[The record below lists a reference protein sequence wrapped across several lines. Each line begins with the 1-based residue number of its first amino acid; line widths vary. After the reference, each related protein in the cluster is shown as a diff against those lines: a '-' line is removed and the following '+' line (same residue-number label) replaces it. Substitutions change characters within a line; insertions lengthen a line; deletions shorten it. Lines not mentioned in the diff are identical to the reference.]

1 MFSGLPFG
9 FLFIFTMIFGTIFS
23 ISSSHWLGIWAG
35 LEINL
40 IGFLPILVY
49 QKSMSESESA
59 VKYFIVQALGSSLL
73 IFGSLMGCSISFSWE
88 NFVESSMSLTVML
101 VVSSGLLVKMGMF
114 PFHYWLPSVMAGLPW
129 ISCMLLATWQK
140 IAPLLLINS
149 LFELNLMYYFVLT
162 ICFMASASSLMGGI
176 GGMNQTQVRAIL
188 AYSSIGHLGW
198 MMFALTQGVW
208 AMKIYLMIYI
218 LISICIFSN
227 LWYSNLNNMKNLSM
241 LMKSN
246 DHQKTSIMLLLLSL
260 GGLPPL
266 LGFVSKWVVIASVI
280 DSKLWFFLMILVTGS
295 VMSLFYYL
303 SLYFSVFLG
312 FSKKFIMNLFVKEKN
327 LNFVLNVGVMMNL
340 LGGLSLI
347 IINSMWQI

>member
-1 MFSGLPFG
+1 MFSSLPFG
-9 FLFIFTMIFGTIFS
+9 FLFMFTMVFGTLFS

-59 VKYFIVQALGSSLL
+59 VKYFIIQALGSSLL
-73 IFGSLMGCSISFSWE
+73 MFGSLSSYSISFSWE
-88 NFVESSMSLTVML
+88 NIGNMQFSLVSLL
-101 VVSSGLLVKMGMF
+101 VISSGLIMKMGMF

-140 IAPLLLINS
+140 VAPILLINS
-149 LFELNLMYYFVLT
+149 LFELNLMHYFVLML
-162 ICFMASASSLMGGI
+162 CFLAGSSSLVGGI

-198 MMFALTQGVW
+198 MMFAMSQSVW
-208 AMKIYLMIYI
+208 SMKMYFLIYI
-218 LISICIFSN
+218 LISLCVFMN
-227 LWYSNLNNMKNLSM
+227 LWYMNFGVMKNLNTLMKFNVYSNGIMVM
-241 LMKSN
+241 LM
-246 DHQKTSIMLLLLSL
+246 SL

-266 LGFVSKWVVIASVI
+266 LGFISKWIVVVSSMSNTIWS
-280 DSKLWFFLMILVTGS
+280 FLLLLVLGS

-303 SLYFSVFLG
+303 SLYFCIFLG
-312 FSKKFIMNLFVKEKN
+312 SSKKLYLNNMYEQKMNSLLAFGVLLN
-327 LNFVLNVGVMMNL
+327 LMGGVLL
-340 LGGLSLI
+340 IFLGMLMEI
-347 IINSMWQI
+347 

>member
-1 MFSGLPFG
+1 MFSSLPFG
-9 FLFIFTMIFGTIFS
+9 FLFIFTMIFGTLFS

-73 IFGSLMGCSISFSWE
+73 MFGSLSSYSVSFSWE
-88 NFVESSMSLTVML
+88 NVMETEFSVFAL
-101 VVSSGLLVKMGMF
+101 LIIMSGLITKMGMF

-129 ISCMLLATWQK
+129 ISCMVLATWQK

-149 LFELNLMYYFVLT
+149 LFELNLMYFFMMIVCL
-162 ICFMASASSLMGGI
+162 MASGSSIVGGI
-176 GGMNQTQVRAIL
+176 GGINQTQIRAIL

-198 MMFALTQGVW
+198 MVFALSQGVW
-208 AMKIYLMIYI
+208 AMKMYLSIYI
-218 LISICIFSN
+218 LISLCIFLN
-227 LWYSNLNNMKNLSM
+227 LWRVNLNMMKNLNTLMSSSTYNSNAVMVM
-241 LMKSN
+241 LM
-246 DHQKTSIMLLLLSL
+246 SL

-266 LGFVSKWVVIASVI
+266 LGFISKWSVI
-280 DSKLWFFLMILVTGS
+280 VMGINSVFWSFLFMLLLGS

-303 SLYFSVFLG
+303 SLYFCIFLG
-312 FSKKFIMNLFVKEKN
+312 SSKKFFLNKSNWVKP
-327 LNFVLNVGVMMNL
+327 NFFMSFGLALNVVGGIILILTGVLME
-340 LGGLSLI
+340 I
-347 IINSMWQI
+347 

>member
-1 MFSGLPFG
+1 MFSNLPFG
-9 FLFIFTMIFGTIFS
+9 FLFIFIMSFGTLFS

-59 VKYFIVQALGSSLL
+59 VKYFIVQALGSGLL
-73 IFGSLMGCSISFSWE
+73 IFGSLGSYNILFSWE
-88 NFVESSMSLTVML
+88 NVSESELSILGFFL
-101 VVSSGLLVKMGMF
+101 ISSGLIMKMGMF

-140 IAPLLLINS
+140 IAPILLINS
-149 LFELNLMYYFVLT
+149 LFELNLIYYFMFTV
-162 ICFMASASSLMGGI
+162 CFMAGMSSLIGGI

-198 MMFALTQGVW
+198 MMFALSQGTW
-208 AMKIYLMIYI
+208 AMKMYFCVYI
-218 LISICIFSN
+218 LISLCIFLN
-227 LWYSNLNNMKNLSM
+227 LWYMNLGSMKNLNM
-241 LMKSN
+241 LMKLNSYNSN
-246 DHQKTSIMLLLLSL
+246 GLMLMLMSL

-266 LGFVSKWVVIASVI
+266 LGFVSKWVVIVMSMNSVYW
-280 DSKLWFFLMILVTGS
+280 SFLLMLILGS

-303 SLYFSVFLG
+303 SLYFCVFLG
-312 FSKKFIMNLFVKEKN
+312 SSKKFYFN
-327 LNFVLNVGVMMNL
+327 G
-340 LGGLSLI
+340 I
-347 IINSMWQI
+347 IINKSNFLMSFGLLFNLIGGVLLIFTSMIMEI

>member
-1 MFSGLPFG
+1 MFSSLPFG
-9 FLFIFTMIFGTIFS
+9 FLFIFTMIFGTLFS

-59 VKYFIVQALGSSLL
+59 VKYFIIQALGSSLL
-73 IFGSLMGCSISFSWE
+73 LFGSLSSFSLLFSWE
-88 NFVESSMSLTVML
+88 NVSETEFSLASL
-101 VVSSGLLVKMGMF
+101 LIISSGLIMKMGMF

-140 IAPLLLINS
+140 VAPILLINS
-149 LFELNLMYYFVLT
+149 LFELNLMYYFMFT
-162 ICFMASASSLMGGI
+162 ICVFASGSSIVGGV

-198 MMFALTQGVW
+198 MMFALCQSVW
-208 AMKIYLMIYI
+208 AMKMYFMVYI
-218 LISICIFSN
+218 LVSLCIFMN
-227 LWYSNLNNMKNLSM
+227 LWYMNLSIMKNLNMLTKFSISM
-241 LMKSN
+241 SSSLM
-246 DHQKTSIMLLLLSL
+246 IMLLSL

-266 LGFVSKWVVIASVI
+266 LGFISKWIVIVSSMNNI
-280 DSKLWFFLMILVTGS
+280 FWSFLILLILGS

-303 SLYFSVFLG
+303 SLYFCVFLG
-312 FSKKFIMNLFVKEKN
+312 SSKKLYLNNVFSEK
-327 LNFVLNVGVMMNL
+327 LNFFMMFGVFLNLVGGIL
-340 LGGLSLI
+340 LIFLTFLMEI
-347 IINSMWQI
+347 